1 MQDKALI
8 LCTCAHRCIIF
19 PKSDPKSRTYYM
31 GEFDEGLMH
40 GVGVLYFQQHG
51 LRYEG
56 QFQQDKVDCLKISHC
71 ALG

>member
-1 MQDKALI
+1 
-8 LCTCAHRCIIF
+8 
-19 PKSDPKSRTYYM
+19 M

-56 QFQQDKVDCLKISHC
+56 QFQQDQVDCFQVFSLC
-71 ALG
+71 LGIKGDKNFCYNSESKHSNVPRHIA